1 MRRTQR
7 VIPLAITL
15 LGMASAPLAAQEKP
29 AGLIGE
35 LMADLED
42 VSGKLVG
49 LAEAIPADKYGWKP
63 AEGVRATSE
72 VFMHIAADNYLIP
85 AAAGIAAPA
94 NTGVTA
100 EYSTAVAFEGRKLER
115 EATIAELKSSLEHL
129 KKAIA
134 ATKDADLERE
144 VQFFGQ
150 PATMR
155 KVWILATGHLHE
167 HLGQMIAYARGSG
180 IVPPWSR

>member
-1 MRRTQR
+1 MRQIQR
-7 VIPLAITL
+7 IIPLAIAL
-15 LGMASAPLAAQEKP
+15 LCMASAPLAAQEKR

-35 LMADLED
+35 LLADLED
-42 VSGKLVG
+42 VEGKLVG

-63 AEGVRATSE
+63 AEGVRSTSE

-94 NTGVTA
+94 NTEITS
-100 EYSTAVAFEGRKLER
+100 EYATAVAFENRKLDR
-115 EATIAELKSSLEHL
+115 DATIAELKSSMAHL
-129 KKAIA
+129 KKAVSG
-134 ATKDADLERE
+134 TRDADLERE

-180 IVPPWSR
+180 VVPPWSR